1 MGGIQSARDVIE
13 MMSAGA
19 SAVAIGCQN
28 LIDPYACKKI
38 IEDFLR
44 KAFDNC
50 RLIEDFE
57 DKTKLNNIY
66 DFMTEDH
73 FYVGYINKTL
83 EGELMKYQKR
93 YYGLPQNSRKGYIR
107 CKLCGDMIVRTNN
120 KKMYC
125 EKCANAKEKYR
136 KRNNAY
142 KYRKVAK

>member
-1 MGGIQSARDVIE
+1 MPYNYTEEIIADESYKSEYHNRDIY
-13 MMSAGA
+13 AT
-19 SAVAIGCQN
+19 IGKKEYKIIKKRQ
-28 LIDPYACKKI
+28 LDEAKKI
-38 IEDFLR
+38 IEDVLR

-93 YYGLPQNSRKGYIR
+93 
-107 CKLCGDMIVRTNN
+107 
-120 KKMYC
+120 
-125 EKCANAKEKYR
+125 
-136 KRNNAY
+136 
-142 KYRKVAK
+142 